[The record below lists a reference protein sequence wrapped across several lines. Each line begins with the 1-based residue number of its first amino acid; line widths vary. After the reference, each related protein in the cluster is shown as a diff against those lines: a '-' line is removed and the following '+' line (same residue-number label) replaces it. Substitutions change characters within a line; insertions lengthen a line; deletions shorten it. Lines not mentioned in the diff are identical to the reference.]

1 MNVLVVG
8 GGGREHALVYK
19 LKASKEIKN
28 LFTAPGNA
36 GTEKLSQNVN
46 IPPESISE
54 MKTFCIEKKIDLV
67 VVGPEN
73 PLAVGIVDELSKSG
87 IKVFGPNK
95 RAAIIESSKVF
106 AKEFMCRHNIPTA
119 DFRVFS
125 NILDTKA
132 YIEKHDLPIVIKADG
147 LCAGKGTFVVHTSDE
162 LDRALDDIFIKKRFG
177 EAGKRVVVEEKLS
190 GEEASFFAI
199 SDGEKVLP
207 LIGAQD
213 HKPVFDEDKGPNTG
227 GMGAYA
233 PAPLIDKKLYQKI
246 MERIIHPTIEGLKQ
260 EGIKYKGVLYAGL
273 MIKDNEP
280 YVLEFN
286 CRFGDPETQPI
297 TMLMESE
304 LLPVLLSS
312 IEGGIE
318 KTQIKWKNGYSVC
331 VVLASGGYPGKYEK
345 GKVIQGL
352 EDVEKMEDVYVFHAG
367 TKKDKEGKIVT
378 NGGRVLSITSYAE
391 EFAVAQ
397 KRVYEA
403 VEKIH
408 FEGMHYRKDIGN
420 KALWRLR

>member
-19 LKASKEIKN
+19 LKESKGIKN

-46 IPPESISE
+46 ISPERILE
-54 MKTFCIEKKIDLV
+54 IKTFCIEKKIDLV
-67 VVGPEN
+67 VVGPED

-87 IKVFGPNK
+87 IKVFGPGK
-95 RAAIIESSKVF
+95 RAAVIESSKVF
-106 AKEFMCRHNIPTA
+106 AKEFMRRHNIPTA

-125 NILDTKA
+125 NILDTEA
-132 YIEKHDLPIVIKADG
+132 YVEKHGLPIVIKADG

-162 LDRALDDIFIKKRFG
+162 LDRALDNIFIKKRFG

-199 SDGEKVLP
+199 SDGEEVLP

-233 PAPLIDKKLYQKI
+233 PAPLIDETLYQKI
-246 MERIIHPTIEGLKQ
+246 MGRIIHPTIEGLKQ

-286 CRFGDPETQPI
+286 CRFGDPETQPM

-331 VVLASGGYPGKYEK
+331 VVLASGGYPGKYKK
-345 GKVIQGL
+345 GKVIRGL

-367 TKKDKEGKIVT
+367 TKRDKGKIVT
-378 NGGRVLSITSYAE
+378 NGGRVLGITSYAE

>member
-1 MNVLVVG
+1 
-8 GGGREHALVYK
+8 
-19 LKASKEIKN
+19 
-28 LFTAPGNA
+28 
-36 GTEKLSQNVN
+36 
-46 IPPESISE
+46 
-54 MKTFCIEKKIDLV
+54 
-67 VVGPEN
+67 
-73 PLAVGIVDELSKSG
+73 
-87 IKVFGPNK
+87 
-95 RAAIIESSKVF
+95 
-106 AKEFMCRHNIPTA
+106 
-119 DFRVFS
+119 
-125 NILDTKA
+125 
-132 YIEKHDLPIVIKADG
+132 
-147 LCAGKGTFVVHTSDE
+147 
-162 LDRALDDIFIKKRFG
+162 
-177 EAGKRVVVEEKLS
+177 VVEEKLS

-199 SDGEKVLP
+199 SDGEEVLP

-233 PAPLIDKKLYQKI
+233 PAPLIDETLYQKI
-246 MERIIHPTIEGLKQ
+246 MGRIIHPTIEGLKQ

-286 CRFGDPETQPI
+286 CRFGDPETQPM

-331 VVLASGGYPGKYEK
+331 VVLASGGYPGKYKK
-345 GKVIQGL
+345 GKVIRGL

-367 TKKDKEGKIVT
+367 TKRDKGKIVT
-378 NGGRVLSITSYAE
+378 NGGRVLGITSYAE

>member
-19 LKASKEIKN
+19 LKESKGIKN

-46 IPPESISE
+46 ISPERILE
-54 MKTFCIEKKIDLV
+54 IKTFCIEKKIDLV
-67 VVGPEN
+67 VVGPED

-87 IKVFGPNK
+87 IKVFGPGK
-95 RAAIIESSKVF
+95 RAAVIESSKVF
-106 AKEFMCRHNIPTA
+106 AKEFMRRHNIPTA

-125 NILDTKA
+125 NILDTEA
-132 YIEKHDLPIVIKADG
+132 YVEKHGLPIVIKADG

-199 SDGEKVLP
+199 SDGEEVLP

-233 PAPLIDKKLYQKI
+233 PAPLIDETLYQKI
-246 MERIIHPTIEGLKQ
+246 MGRIIHPTIEGLKQ

-286 CRFGDPETQPI
+286 CRFGDPETQPM

-331 VVLASGGYPGKYEK
+331 VVLASGGYPGKYKK
-345 GKVIQGL
+345 GKVIRGL

-367 TKKDKEGKIVT
+367 TKRDKGKIVT
-378 NGGRVLSITSYAE
+378 NGGRVLGITSYAE

>member
-19 LKASKEIKN
+19 LKESKGIKN

-46 IPPESISE
+46 ISPERISE
-54 MKTFCIEKKIDLV
+54 IKTFCIEKKIDLV
-67 VVGPEN
+67 VVGPED

-87 IKVFGPNK
+87 IKVFGPGK
-95 RAAIIESSKVF
+95 RAAVIESSKVF
-106 AKEFMCRHNIPTA
+106 AKEFMRRHNIPTA

-125 NILDTKA
+125 NILDTEA
-132 YIEKHDLPIVIKADG
+132 YVEKHGLPIVIKADG

-162 LDRALDDIFIKKRFG
+162 LDRALDNIFIKKRFG

-199 SDGEKVLP
+199 SDGEEVLP

-233 PAPLIDKKLYQKI
+233 PAPLIDETLYQKI
-246 MERIIHPTIEGLKQ
+246 MGRIIHPTIEGLKQ

-286 CRFGDPETQPI
+286 CRFGDPETQPM

-331 VVLASGGYPGKYEK
+331 VVLASGGYPGKYKK
-345 GKVIQGL
+345 GKVIRGL

-367 TKKDKEGKIVT
+367 TKRDKGKIVT
-378 NGGRVLSITSYAE
+378 NGGRVLGITSYAE

>member
-19 LKASKEIKN
+19 LKESKGIKN

-46 IPPESISE
+46 ISPERILE
-54 MKTFCIEKKIDLV
+54 IKTFCIEKKIDLV
-67 VVGPEN
+67 VVGPED

-87 IKVFGPNK
+87 IKVFGPSK
-95 RAAIIESSKVF
+95 RAAVIESSKVF
-106 AKEFMCRHNIPTA
+106 AKEFMRRHNIPTA

-125 NILDTKA
+125 NILDTEA
-132 YIEKHDLPIVIKADG
+132 YVEKHGLPIVIKADG

-199 SDGEKVLP
+199 SDGEEVLP

-233 PAPLIDKKLYQKI
+233 PAPLIDKTLYQKI
-246 MERIIHPTIEGLKQ
+246 MGRIIHPTIEGLKQ

-286 CRFGDPETQPI
+286 CRFGDPETQPM

-331 VVLASGGYPGKYEK
+331 VVLASGGYPGKYKK
-345 GKVIQGL
+345 GKVIRGL

-367 TKKDKEGKIVT
+367 TKRDKGKIVT
-378 NGGRVLSITSYAE
+378 NGGRVLGITSYAE

>member
-19 LKASKEIKN
+19 LKESKGIKN

-46 IPPESISE
+46 ISPERILE
-54 MKTFCIEKKIDLV
+54 IKTFCIEKKIDLV
-67 VVGPEN
+67 VVGPED

-87 IKVFGPNK
+87 IKVFGPGK
-95 RAAIIESSKVF
+95 RAAVIESSKVF
-106 AKEFMCRHNIPTA
+106 AKEFMRRHNIPTA

-125 NILDTKA
+125 NILDTEA
-132 YIEKHDLPIVIKADG
+132 YVEKHGLPIVIKADG

-199 SDGEKVLP
+199 SDGEEVLP

-233 PAPLIDKKLYQKI
+233 PAPLIDKTLYQKI
-246 MERIIHPTIEGLKQ
+246 MGRIIHPTIEGLKQ

-286 CRFGDPETQPI
+286 CRFGDPETQPM

-331 VVLASGGYPGKYEK
+331 VVLASGGYPGKYKK
-345 GKVIQGL
+345 GKVIRGL

-367 TKKDKEGKIVT
+367 TKRDKGKIVT
-378 NGGRVLSITSYAE
+378 NGGRVLGITSYAE

>member
-19 LKASKEIKN
+19 LKESKGIKN

-46 IPPESISE
+46 ISPERISE
-54 MKTFCIEKKIDLV
+54 IKTFCIEKKIDLV
-67 VVGPEN
+67 VVGPED

-87 IKVFGPNK
+87 IKVFGPSK
-95 RAAIIESSKVF
+95 RAAVIESSKVF
-106 AKEFMCRHNIPTA
+106 AKEFMRRHNIPTA

-125 NILDTKA
+125 NILDTEA
-132 YIEKHDLPIVIKADG
+132 YVEKHGLPIVIKADG

-199 SDGEKVLP
+199 SDGEEVLP

-233 PAPLIDKKLYQKI
+233 PAPLIDETLYQKI
-246 MERIIHPTIEGLKQ
+246 MGRIIHPTIEGLKQ

-286 CRFGDPETQPI
+286 CRFGDPETQPM

-331 VVLASGGYPGKYEK
+331 VVLASGGYPGKYKK
-345 GKVIQGL
+345 GKVIRGL

-367 TKKDKEGKIVT
+367 TKRDKGKIVT
-378 NGGRVLSITSYAE
+378 NGGRVLGITSYAE

>member
-19 LKASKEIKN
+19 LKESKGIKN

-46 IPPESISE
+46 ISPERILE
-54 MKTFCIEKKIDLV
+54 IKTFCIEKKIDLV
-67 VVGPEN
+67 VVGPED

-87 IKVFGPNK
+87 IKVFGPSK
-95 RAAIIESSKVF
+95 RAAVIESSKVF
-106 AKEFMCRHNIPTA
+106 AKEFMRRHNIPTA

-125 NILDTKA
+125 NILDTEA
-132 YIEKHDLPIVIKADG
+132 YVEKHGLPIVIKADG

-199 SDGEKVLP
+199 SDGEEVLP

-233 PAPLIDKKLYQKI
+233 PAPLIDETLYQKI
-246 MERIIHPTIEGLKQ
+246 MGRIIHPTIEGLKQ

-286 CRFGDPETQPI
+286 CRFGDPETQPM

-331 VVLASGGYPGKYEK
+331 VVLASGGYPGKYKK
-345 GKVIQGL
+345 GKVIRGL

-367 TKKDKEGKIVT
+367 TKRDKGKIVT
-378 NGGRVLSITSYAE
+378 NGGRVLGITSYAE